1 MTTSECCLPQAR
13 PLLLRRPPL
22 IFALLGLSTLVMLLL
37 NVAIGS
43 ISFPLVMSVFSLI
56 MPSSFQPSREKRKS
70 PSTGL
75 AVDAGRGLE
84 VLQVLAALFPA
95 NRPEI
100 AS

>member
-1 MTTSECCLPQAR
+1 MNSGMSI
-13 PLLLRRPPL
+13 PPVIVL
-22 IFALLGLSTLVMLLL
+22 FVIFVSAE
-37 NVAIGS
+37 NVDPSGKDT
-43 ISFPLVMSVFSLI
+43 FVMSVFSLI

-95 NRPEI
+95 NRSFNQSSTCG
-100 AS
+100 AA